1 MSVPGLDAKD
11 GSLGYERLRDVA
23 LAGLEVTRVRW
34 GLSLFM
40 NRGFLAW
47 IKTWIKIEE
56 TSLGTRADERTD
68 ATDLFEEIALPDA
81 VQGRMVTVMA
91 GMVLGALREE
101 VA

>member
-1 MSVPGLDAKD
+1 MSVSRLDAKN

-23 LAGLEVTRVRW
+23 LDGREVSRTRW

-40 NRGFLAW
+40 NRGLLVW
-47 IKTWIKIEE
+47 IKTWIKAEE
-56 TSLGTRADERTD
+56 MSPGARSDERTD
-68 ATDLFEEIALPDA
+68 ARDLSEEITLPDA

>member
-1 MSVPGLDAKD
+1 MSGSALEAKN

-23 LAGLEVTRVRW
+23 LGGLEVSRVRW

-40 NRGFLAW
+40 NRGFFVWL
-47 IKTWIKIEE
+47 KTWIKAEE
-56 TSLGTRADERTD
+56 MRPGARSDELTD
-68 ATDLFEEIALPDA
+68 ATDLSEEITLPDA
-81 VQGRMVTVMA
+81 VQGRMVTVLA

>member
-1 MSVPGLDAKD
+1 MSAPELDIQN

-23 LAGLEVTRVRW
+23 LDGREVSRARW

-40 NRGFLAW
+40 NRGFLVW
-47 IKTWIKIEE
+47 ITTWIKIEE
-56 TSLGTRADERTD
+56 TSPSARVDERTD
-68 ATDLFEEIALPDA
+68 ATDLWEEIALPDA
-81 VQGRMVTVMA
+81 VQGRMVAVLA

>member
-1 MSVPGLDAKD
+1 MSVSGLAVKN
-11 GSLGYERLRDVA
+11 GYLGYERLRDVA
-23 LAGLEVTRVRW
+23 LCGREVSRMRW

-40 NRGFLAW
+40 NRGFFVW

-56 TSLGTRADERTD
+56 TSPGARSNERTD
-68 ATDLFEEIALPDA
+68 ATDLSEEIALPDA